1 MARQKSSTKNQRKL
15 GKTGNV
21 DSPSYYV
28 TIPIEMIRDLLWR
41 EGQKVTVSKLR
52 NKIIIEAYEDGE

>member
-1 MARQKSSTKNQRKL
+1 MARQKSSTKNRRKL

-28 TIPIEMIRDLLWR
+28 TIPIEMIRELSWR
-41 EGQKVTVSKLR
+41 EGQKVVVSKQR
-52 NKIIIEAYEDGE
+52 NKIIIQEVSESA